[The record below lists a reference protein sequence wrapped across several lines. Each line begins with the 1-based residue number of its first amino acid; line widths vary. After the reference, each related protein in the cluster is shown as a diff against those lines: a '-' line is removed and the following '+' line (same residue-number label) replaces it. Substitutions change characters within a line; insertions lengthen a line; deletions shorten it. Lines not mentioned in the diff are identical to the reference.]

1 LLWVRSKF
9 NRIMLSEEQNL
20 KLLNSQHSL
29 LTDLEPKEITAYL
42 QAAGVFSEDDIE
54 LINAKVTRRERV
66 AELLTIY
73 RRKARDLGPLVYAL
87 DKTGYRHLKIELV
100 NSVSQVDRG
109 AVPNS
114 KHSLNILL
122 INGKVPRK
130 PEVYVERKEMKLKLK
145 TALMRIDKEPGWIV
159 LHGMGGC
166 GKSVLAAAVVRDS
179 EITGGLFSRVFWIT
193 AGRNCDRIRSFALM
207 QDLYSKMGK
216 EFHRLDSVEEASSRL
231 IELMLFDYPRTLLI
245 LDDVW
250 TESVV
255 RLFDELQCRILA
267 LTRNASLFDVANNR
281 KYFVLMEPSGYTR
294 DEAMQAF
301 ASYLN
306 CSESDLPLE
315 ALQIFH
321 ECRGHPLLI
330 SLIGALLKE
339 HNSRWK
345 FYYGLIHSQKLN
357 NIKKVTHYKYA
368 TFNEAALLS
377 LEDLTDDLKQLYFEL
392 AIFPLGVKISSQ
404 VLTVYWNKSIY
415 EVEDIMA
422 EFVKRSL
429 LIKSSSDCEA
439 VETYQIHALLHRT
452 LHQKLLGNYLKVADD
467 CWGKLPDH
475 EYIFTFLGYHLFRA
489 DKFASFS
496 DVFLNL
502 KFLAKKIALCGPSSV
517 LNDLIYYRKFIR
529 DSHPTL
535 FDQIERLIKNNS
547 FQLATNNGKYLSLI
561 HLSLLNK
568 NLSELY
574 LEAERILQESDSS
587 AVVDGFAKPYLK
599 SWCKQ
604 SFGKDPNFT
613 FNWRLDVTAEENNL
627 YRFRFLP
634 GEIIKFKIAH
644 LTQVCC
650 TTTGL
655 QLYRVVLNH
664 VPNYLS
670 FSDNDCT
677 LFVAYGNY
685 VGVFELDDHL
695 KRSSTE
701 QDDLDCQRTPSPILN
716 HLCNGLGFIRANEQ
730 QQDQKHQDQQQQQQ
744 QQKVDENIL
753 GPKLLQVREFEVD
766 DCGVELRFCLPA
778 RHYPWVLCCDME
790 GSAKILE
797 ISQGRVSGGL
807 DLQSRRND
815 RSTTMHITSCG
826 FNGDDSLLAIGRA
839 DGVVEL
845 WNPADFGLRCRFAGH
860 HSGPVLF
867 CAFTGRFTSV
877 ECIFS
882 ACERRILLWKF
893 DHSRDHDNDLQQSNS
908 VELLEKIQPDQKQV
922 RIVCVALSPTE
933 NLLAASFTDFSVLI
947 WNLEN
952 KLSTY
957 LVGQCRI
964 LKQLYFSEKGKDL
977 LAVREDNAVL
987 IFNEIHKSNTSIP
1000 EINLIDFVEIKT
1012 ALLLASV
1019 QDYTLQVSI
1028 ITDTVGS
1035 VIETRRLFDR
1045 VSCLKWSPNECVL
1058 MIGFENGWIQSCQF
1072 DGNSLSELKKEFKTP
1087 QAPCCLA
1094 FSTVSDRFAVGCKE
1108 GCVAIQDAVIHC
1120 HGTAF
1125 FETAVTKC
1133 IFIDRHPHMNRLLIC
1148 LQDGSFEIL
1157 NIDSF
1162 VVEAVL
1168 GLPVCMI
1175 IDFDVNSNCTYL
1187 ATCWSGKQVK
1197 VWELDNLNPIFEENN
1212 FNNSLSK
1219 CKLSQSGNLLA
1230 VCESRGMVNLFKLP
1244 GGDLVQKIYAHSA
1257 DIYDLVFYDDDD
1269 VLITLSAELKWWNL
1283 KLKSN
1288 QMRHWLLSTDSAKT
1302 LNIFPGHNLLVTVDH
1317 MQGYHVMQIVSTGN
1331 LPVGRI
1337 SASTSIPPLSS
1348 VFKLKFPCRCT
1359 YRVCIFNIAAQIQ
1372 MRTLDAEIKHTE
1384 SQSLTSKQF
1393 TLQNGCDILNQMFFL
1408 LRIDLGRLVIVEKF
1422 ANASPPTIQNEQQL
1436 FDSLPAELQAILVT
1450 DDFGMQS
1457 ISKFPNELI
1466 NEDSFATFSTIFSEI
1481 PDDQSSTDHNDEPV
1495 PLDSAETLLRH
1506 VFDLYSQDEAEQL
1519 SAEEMD
1525 TTETE
1530 DPKKIPSEVKGKK
1543 SVAGRLASI
1552 FNIATQLYTNS
1563 HYFA

>member
-439 VETYQIHALLHRT
+439 VETYQIHALLHRVIKMSCHSDLRKT

-613 FNWRLDVTAEENNL
+613 FSCNSVKTGVWMSRQKK
-627 YRFRFLP
+627 
-634 GEIIKFKIAH
+634 IIYIGFDSC
-644 LTQVCC
+644 LGVCC

-730 QQDQKHQDQQQQQQ
+730 QQDQMHQDQQQQQQ

-766 DCGVELRFCLPA
+766 DCGVELRFCLPS

-908 VELLEKIQPDQKQV
+908 VELLEKIQPDQKHV

-1072 DGNSLSELKKEFKTP
+1072 DGNSLSELKKEFRTP

-1175 IDFDVNSNCTYL
+1175 VDFDVNSNCTYL

-1337 SASTSIPPLSS
+1337 NASTSIPPLSS
-1348 VFKLKFPCRCT
+1348 V
-1359 YRVCIFNIAAQIQ
+1359 
-1372 MRTLDAEIKHTE
+1372 
-1384 SQSLTSKQF
+1384 
-1393 TLQNGCDILNQMFFL
+1393 
-1408 LRIDLGRLVIVEKF
+1408 VEKF

-1457 ISKFPNELI
+1457 ISKLPNELI

-1506 VFDLYSQDEAEQL
+1506 VFDLYSQDEAEQP